1 MKKVLPLASLL
12 VAASL
17 FTSFVQAQ
25 TVVCVETN
33 LDTFCMELK
42 ESDAPLA
49 TANFLTYVNNG
60 TYNNTVI
67 HQSVRHGYFL
77 GGSWQASVI
86 PNPVVAGV
94 PIGNEFKLPNKAG
107 SVALVTTP
115 GNPDSA
121 TTGWRINVA
130 DNSALFSKN
139 NSGAVFAQIID
150 DTSMAVVKR
159 LSGLT
164 VHRINNDHLQQAPLL
179 QLDNLITDDDLVI
192 VKRMYVYDGGK
203 DAYLL
208 NGLPNVV
215 KPVMGEVVC
224 LVPNILG
231 ELCLKLDRDDAPKTV
246 ANFLNYVNSGRYDGT
261 IIHRSVANFVLQGG
275 GFKYVNGNFAAITT
289 DAPVAN
295 EYKRSNVRG
304 TVAMAKS
311 DGAPDS
317 ATSQWFINEVDNV
330 PLDTTNGGF
339 TVFAEVIPH
348 SLQILDALAGIPAF
362 NLDPT
367 VTGSS
372 FNNTPLLDG
381 TVAVSADNLITIE
394 KAYVTQRDI
403 SASVSPL
410 INVVAM
416 ATYGPLY
423 GMIAARFPVYV
434 GNKFYMMSLKN
445 HAFTDA
451 EIKSGLDKQP
461 GLVLMDVDTTHILEL
476 IPNFRIAAT
485 FDGQLLTIP
494 TVRVAD
500 QVFVNVQLKLIDSKN
515 LVFQL
520 LPGYEQL

>member
-1 MKKVLPLASLL
+1 MKKALPLASLL

-17 FTSFVQAQ
+17 LTSFVHAQ

-94 PIGNEFKLPNKAG
+94 PITNEFKLPNKAG
-107 SVALVTTP
+107 TVALVTTP
-115 GNPDSA
+115 GDPDSA

-139 NSGAVFAQIID
+139 NSGAVFAEIIGGG
-150 DTSMAVVKR
+150 TAVINR
-159 LSGLT
+159 LSKLT
-164 VHRINNDHLQQAPLL
+164 VHRINNDQLQQAPLL
-179 QLDNLITDDDLVI
+179 RLDNLITDDDLVI
-192 VKRMYVYDGGK
+192 VKSMYVYAGTRADFET
-203 DAYLL
+203 
-208 NGLPNVV
+208 NGLPNAVA
-215 KPVMGEVVC
+215 PVLGEVLC
-224 LVPNILG
+224 LLPNVLG
-231 ELCLKLDRDDAPKTV
+231 EICMKLYPDDAPKTV

-261 IIHRSVANFVLQGG
+261 VIHRSVTNFVIQGG
-275 GFKYVNGNFAAITT
+275 GYKYVDGKFVAVTT
-289 DAPVAN
+289 DAPVVN
-295 EYKRSNVRG
+295 EYKRSNLRG

-317 ATSQWFINEVDNV
+317 ATSQWFINEVDNTS
-330 PLDTTNGGF
+330 LDSTNGGF
-339 TVFAEVIPH
+339 TVFAELIPH
-348 SLQILDALAGIPAF
+348 SLQILDALASIPAY
-362 NLDPT
+362 NIDPT
-367 VTGSS
+367 NSS
-372 FNNTPLLDG
+372 TPFNTTPLIDG
-381 TVAVSADNLITIE
+381 TKVVSADNLVTIQ
-394 KAYVTQRDI
+394 KAYIAQRDI
-403 SASVSPL
+403 TASESPL
-410 INVVAM
+410 IRVGAM
-416 ATYGPLY
+416 ATYGTLY
-423 GMIAARFPVYV
+423 GVIAVRFPVYI
-434 GNKFYMMSLKN
+434 GSKFYMLSLKT
-445 HAFTDA
+445 HTFTDA
-451 EIKSGLDKQP
+451 EIASGLDKQP

-494 TVRVAD
+494 TVRIAD